1 MAKTVFR
8 PTEITKSDKKVMLQL
23 NHNFVVEPEVPE
35 VEQVPEYTGPTAD
48 DLRREAEAFK
58 KTGSRKNKNCCRMPK
73 PKRSKSLKMPNK
85 PPLTK

>member
-35 VEQVPEYTGPTAD
+35 VEQVPE
-48 DLRREAEAFK
+48 
-58 KTGSRKNKNCCRMPK
+58 
-73 PKRSKSLKMPNK
+73 
-85 PPLTK
+85 

>member
-23 NHNFVVEPEVPE
+23 SHNFVVEPEVPE

-48 DLRREAEAFK
+48 DLASEIAA
-58 KTGSRKNKNCCRMPK
+58 
-73 PKRSKSLKMPNK
+73 LD
-85 PPLTK
+85 